1 MHPKI
6 QSYIASIEA
15 LFGLDK
21 YRFDSYTLHREIT
34 IKQETSYL
42 LNLVWFPR
50 SIGDINLEEGNP
62 PGTCVVEVDFHTGA
76 LKSIIFVGGV
86 SFAQGPYINVEA
98 LSRNDVQYMVQF
110 MNEKGMLRQAYHPH
124 PYTHTDTSTHP
135 HPHQKQRTPLYKIKL
150 LSTDSVVL
158 QACINEIN
166 ILGVSIQI
174 KWDQSLKLV
183 MFSCYGDLPAQD
195 ELLIEEFTLTLP
207 KIKHLIAE
215 QVKLIA
221 LPVGQSMEKGMGKQ
235 RGQAQQKRQ
244 IYGIEEI
251 WIRNH
256 NDGAVTYPFL
266 FESETTARL
275 QLNLPLT
282 WTEQQIKELPST
294 SSLSFEYEVT
304 LEQAL
309 NKENHPDLQPITKE
323 EEQACIAEIT
333 ALCSALYPQQSGEWQ
348 LSSLRRKNNYIE
360 GIVLKEKNE
369 DTSIPISI
377 SSGKIV
383 VFLDRL
389 TLKVRNYID
398 RTRWMELLEL
408 PQTTQRST
416 PEVTEEVPQGF
427 NLKYK
432 LMEALPLLYPHIELT
447 PTYIW
452 NQQEKKYVLCAK
464 LDCEHCVDANS
475 GDVIRLNSI

>member
-50 SIGDINLEEGNP
+50 SIGDINLEDGNP

-86 SFAQGPYINVEA
+86 SFAHVPYIDVAA
-98 LSRNDVQYMVQF
+98 LSRNDLQSIIQF
-110 MNEKGMLRQAYHPH
+110 MNEMGMLREVYYPH
-124 PYTHTDTSTHP
+124 T
-135 HPHQKQRTPLYKIKL
+135 HPHQKQRTPLYKIKH
-150 LSTDSVVL
+150 LSSDAVLL
-158 QACINEIN
+158 QACINEID

-174 KWDQSLKLV
+174 KWDQSCKLV

-195 ELLIEEFTLTLP
+195 ELLIEQFTLTLP
-207 KIKHLIAE
+207 KIKQLIAE

-221 LPVGQSMEKGMGKQ
+221 LPIGQSVDKRLGEQ
-235 RGQAQQKRQ
+235 REQVQLNQRQ
-244 IYGIEEI
+244 VYGIEEI
-251 WIRNH
+251 WIRNDS
-256 NDGAVTYPFL
+256 DGAVTYPFL
-266 FESETTARL
+266 FESETTSRL
-275 QLNLPLT
+275 QLNFPLT

-294 SSLSFEYEVT
+294 SSLSFEHEVT

-309 NKENHPDLQPITKE
+309 NKEKHPDLQPITKE

-333 ALCSALYPQQSGEWQ
+333 ELCSALYSQQSGKWY
-348 LSSLRRKNNYIE
+348 LSSLRRKNHYIE
-360 GIVLKEKNE
+360 GIVLKEKNG
-369 DTSIPISI
+369 DA
-377 SSGKIV
+377 KIV
-383 VFLDRL
+383 VLLDRV
-389 TLKVRNYID
+389 TLKVTNYID
-398 RTRWMELLEL
+398 RTKWLGLL
-408 PQTTQRST
+408 S
-416 PEVTEEVPQGF
+416 QGF

-432 LMEALPLLYPHIELT
+432 PMEALPLLYPYLELT

-452 NQQEKKYVLCAK
+452 IQQEKKYVLCTK
-464 LDCEHCVDANS
+464 LDCEHCVDAHS
-475 GDVIRLNSI
+475 GDIISLNSY